1 MKGYDRMEKIIEV
14 NNVSKKYTDFELS
27 NISFSISEGK
37 IVGLIGENGSG
48 KTTTIKSILNLI
60 NIDSGNISILGKSYK
75 SLTKKEREQI
85 GVVLDD
91 SFFSAQSTTYDIDKI
106 MKNLYSNWDSN
117 LYKEYITK
125 FKLPTNKNIRNFSNG
140 MKMKLK
146 IACALSHNSKILIL
160 DEPTNGLDPI
170 FRNEILDILSNLVIE
185 KKISILLSTHITTDL
200 EHIADEIVFINDG
213 KILLSENK
221 NKLFSNYKIG
231 KCLIKEFDSI
241 DKADYI
247 KYLKYK
253 DDYLLLVK
261 DYTNFIKKYP
271 NIVIQNDSLEE
282 LMLMFI
288 KGVEWDE

>member
-1 MKGYDRMEKIIEV
+1 MKNVIEIK
-14 NNVSKKYTDFELS
+14 NLYKKYPDFELS
-27 NISFSISEGK
+27 NISFNIPEGK

-60 NIDSGNISILGKSYK
+60 NINGGNIKVLGKNYNNLSK
-75 SLTKKEREQI
+75 TDREQI
-85 GVVLDD
+85 GVVLDG
-91 SFFSAQSTTYDIDKI
+91 SFFSAQFLISDIDI
-106 MKNLYSNWDSN
+106 VMSNLYSNWDSN

-125 FKLPTNKNIRNFSNG
+125 FKLPANKNIRTFSNG

-146 IACALSHNSKILIL
+146 IACALSHNSKVLIL

-170 FRNEILDILSNLVIE
+170 FRYEILDILSKLVIE

-221 NKLFSNYKIG
+221 KKLFSNYRIG
-231 KCLIKEFDSI
+231 KCLIKEFDYI
-241 DKADYI
+241 DRDDYT

-253 DDYLLLVK
+253 DDYLILIK
-261 DYTNFIKKYP
+261 DYNEFIKKYP
-271 NIVIQNDSLEE
+271 NITIQNDSLEE

-288 KGVEWDE
+288 KGVDSDE

>member
-1 MKGYDRMEKIIEV
+1 MKNVIEIK
-14 NNVSKKYTDFELS
+14 NLYKKYQDFELS
-27 NISFSISEGK
+27 NISFNIPEGK

-60 NIDSGNISILGKSYK
+60 NINGGSIKVLGKNYNNLSK
-75 SLTKKEREQI
+75 ADREQI

-91 SFFSAQSTTYDIDKI
+91 SFFSAQFLISDIDI
-106 MKNLYSNWDSN
+106 VMSNLYSNWDST

-125 FKLPTNKNIRNFSNG
+125 FKLPTNKNIRTFSNG

-146 IACALSHNSKILIL
+146 IACALSHNSKVLIL

-170 FRNEILDILSNLVIE
+170 FRYEILDILSKLVIE

-221 NKLFSNYKIG
+221 KKLFSNYRIG
-231 KCLIKEFDSI
+231 KCLIKEFDYI
-241 DKADYI
+241 DRDDYT

-253 DDYLLLVK
+253 DDYLILIK
-261 DYTNFIKKYP
+261 DYNEFIKKYP
-271 NIVIQNDSLEE
+271 NITIQNDSLEE

-288 KGVEWDE
+288 KGVDSDE